1 MNTMTGYVAEKFGG
15 VTLPVQVLKSAAGWY
30 IGTWDDGPYSRES
43 VEYYAMQDEAQAALD
58 SGTWTQRRH
67 P

>member
-1 MNTMTGYVAEKFGG
+1 MTGYLAEHFGG
-15 VTLPVQVLKSAAGWY
+15 MVLPLQVLKSAAGWY
-30 IGTWDDGPYSRES
+30 IGTWGDGPFSRES
-43 VEYYAMQDEAQAALD
+43 VEYYATEDEAQDAVD